1 MSFKKFYS
9 KDPESE
15 LKIDAVYHEEKCMNK
30 DDVFITYV
38 EPDKFNKAILAKSFV
53 QNKYNKNGNIRII
66 KLEEKNKYMC
76 FDTDDKKS
84 NDHVSSI
91 MKKYGIKDN
100 CYPSISNYFKHDVGE
115 NSYKHHY
122 WFVTDKPIT
131 SHVHVNNTLLDVWGP
146 NGRDTSHPWL
156 KKIYHLDGIDSD
168 NDSTRIIYEPNVEG
182 LYLDTNK
189 TYPILT
195 DEIYNDVMNINI
207 NKGIFSNKEQVP
219 SCIFHNDCIAF
230 EKNLKFKMNNNKDKD
245 VVIENKNKKSIPSL
259 LQNIFEKIDN
269 KKYYYELKYK
279 NYDDT
284 TMSLYNYRP
293 YTSDRIAPLE
303 FLNAIEVWA
312 KIVNVYDG
320 DTFYA
325 IFEMPQEPIRKY
337 RIRVT
342 NNRSNVNN
350 VNNVNK
356 SYYINAAEV
365 DSKNCNEKTK
375 AFECKKIVEDIILNK
390 IVRLKIYGTDHYGR
404 ITADVYI
411 NDDDTFLS
419 EYMIQNKYYE
429 KVNLHVY
436 NVKKISEPSELLQ
449 HIKQKNIEFK
459 RDGYSA
465 MSSFHKKKLQDYLKK
480 NPNSDPLVYDDYC
493 YGIICCVNT
502 SNHNGPLIAT
512 IRMRNASNY
521 VSLPKG
527 HSENSES
534 DIEAAIR
541 ETREEIGIDA
551 SKYIHPSLYIT
562 SKYTIAI
569 PMRDPMWKM
578 QKDYPDESK
587 RPICVYYKEVKF
599 FLAVFPEILE
609 LKPQPEEILEC
620 KWIPL
625 STLKKE
631 THPEF
636 RKPIT
641 EFFNSKNV
649 KSKLNTTHVSDS
661 TYTNASLKNKKILP
675 TFLEKVFKK
684 KNQDA
689 TESKPP
695 LESKPLPESKPQFNI
710 DPFHF
715 FHKQK
720 TSEPLKDKPLQLE
733 NQNDEPTPKKRIF
746 SLLKKK

>member
-30 DDVFITYV
+30 DHDVFITYV
-38 EPDKFNKAILAKSFV
+38 EPDKLNKATLSKDYF
-53 QNKYNKNGNIRII
+53 QNKSRYNKSGNIRIF
-66 KLEEKNKYMC
+66 KLEEKKKYMC

-100 CYPSISNYFKHDVGE
+100 CYPSISNYFEHDIGD

-131 SHVHVNNTLLDVWGP
+131 SHIHVNNTLLDVWGP
-146 NGRDTSHPWL
+146 NGRDTNHSWL
-156 KKIYHLDGIDSD
+156 KKVNYRDYNIDSD
-168 NDSTRIIYEPNVEG
+168 NDSNRIIFEPNVEG

-195 DEIYNDVMNINI
+195 DEIYNDLMNINI
-207 NKGIFSNKEQVP
+207 NKGIFSNKKQVP

-230 EKNLKFKMNNNKDKD
+230 EQNLKSKMNNNKDKD
-245 VVIENKNKKSIPSL
+245 VVIENKNKKSIPIFK
-259 LQNIFEKIDN
+259 NIFEKTDN

-279 NYDDT
+279 NYDNT
-284 TMSLYNYRP
+284 TMYLYNRSY
-293 YTSDRIAPLE
+293 SLDRIAPLE

-337 RIRVT
+337 KIRLT
-342 NNRSNVNN
+342 NNNTSN

-365 DSKNCNEKTK
+365 DSKNHNEKMK
-375 AFECKKIVEDIILNK
+375 ACQCKKIVEDMILNK
-390 IVRLKIYGTDHYGR
+390 IVRLKIYGSDHHGR
-404 ITADVYI
+404 ILANVYI

-429 KVNLHVY
+429 KVNFNSY

-449 HIKQKNIEFK
+449 HIKKNIEFK

-465 MSSFHKKKLQDYLKK
+465 MSSYHKKKIQDYLKK
-480 NPNSDPLVYDDYC
+480 NPNLDPLVFDDYA
-493 YGIICCVNT
+493 YGLICCVNT
-502 SNHNGPLIAT
+502 SNDNDPLIASIT
-512 IRMRNASNY
+512 SISMDGGSL
-521 VSLPKG
+521 SLPKG
-527 HSENSES
+527 HSEDSES

-562 SKYTIAI
+562 SKYTTAS
-569 PMRDPMWKM
+569 PMRDAMWKM

-625 STLKKE
+625 STFKKE
-631 THPEF
+631 TYPEF
-636 RKPIT
+636 RKTIT
-641 EFFNSKNV
+641 EFFNSKNI

-661 TYTNASLKNKKILP
+661 TSTNASLKNKKILP

-689 TESKPP
+689 TESKLP
-695 LESKPLPESKPQFNI
+695 PESKPQFNK
-710 DPFHF
+710 DSFHF

-720 TSEPLKDKPLQLE
+720 TSEPLKKPLQLE
-733 NQNDEPTPKKRIF
+733 NQNDEPTPKKQIF
-746 SLLKKK
+746 SLFKKK

>member
-1 MSFKKFYS
+1 
-9 KDPESE
+9 
-15 LKIDAVYHEEKCMNK
+15 
-30 DDVFITYV
+30 
-38 EPDKFNKAILAKSFV
+38 
-53 QNKYNKNGNIRII
+53 
-66 KLEEKNKYMC
+66 
-76 FDTDDKKS
+76 
-84 NDHVSSI
+84 
-91 MKKYGIKDN
+91 
-100 CYPSISNYFKHDVGE
+100 
-115 NSYKHHY
+115 
-122 WFVTDKPIT
+122 
-131 SHVHVNNTLLDVWGP
+131 
-146 NGRDTSHPWL
+146 
-156 KKIYHLDGIDSD
+156 
-168 NDSTRIIYEPNVEG
+168 
-182 LYLDTNK
+182 
-189 TYPILT
+189 
-195 DEIYNDVMNINI
+195 
-207 NKGIFSNKEQVP
+207 
-219 SCIFHNDCIAF
+219 
-230 EKNLKFKMNNNKDKD
+230 
-245 VVIENKNKKSIPSL
+245 
-259 LQNIFEKIDN
+259 
-269 KKYYYELKYK
+269 
-279 NYDDT
+279 
-284 TMSLYNYRP
+284 
-293 YTSDRIAPLE
+293 
-303 FLNAIEVWA
+303 
-312 KIVNVYDG
+312 
-320 DTFYA
+320 
-325 IFEMPQEPIRKY
+325 
-337 RIRVT
+337 
-342 NNRSNVNN
+342 
-350 VNNVNK
+350 
-356 SYYINAAEV
+356 
-365 DSKNCNEKTK
+365 
-375 AFECKKIVEDIILNK
+375 
-390 IVRLKIYGTDHYGR
+390 
-404 ITADVYI
+404 
-411 NDDDTFLS
+411 
-419 EYMIQNKYYE
+419 
-429 KVNLHVY
+429 
-436 NVKKISEPSELLQ
+436 
-449 HIKQKNIEFK
+449 
-459 RDGYSA
+459 
-465 MSSFHKKKLQDYLKK
+465 
-480 NPNSDPLVYDDYC
+480 
-493 YGIICCVNT
+493 
-502 SNHNGPLIAT
+502 
-512 IRMRNASNY
+512 MRNASNY